1 MKRGGR
7 TAKQVSRKVEYRK
20 VQHRPHTA
28 KCGPQVGLFMLK
40 QRLTLATAVLA
51 VAALGTAFAPVMP
64 AAAQTTPA
72 ARSVGVARL
81 TILVSDID
89 KSVDFYQ
96 RVGLIKASDMPSTDA
111 DQGGVFGAADLPLT
125 ADSKRGRLVIMQNG
139 DGKGSLALLSYD
151 KPPLPSARGNL
162 VGLGLGD
169 VIVGVEVPD
178 IQVAYGRL
186 GQIGTRFQRTVV
198 RFSQPDSNGA
208 MQNGQHFLAYD
219 PDGHMVEVSQ
229 MDRR

>member
-1 MKRGGR
+1 M
-7 TAKQVSRKVEYRK
+7 
-20 VQHRPHTA
+20 
-28 KCGPQVGLFMLK
+28 FK
-40 QRLTLATAVLA
+40 QRLTLAAAALA
-51 VAALGTAFAPVMP
+51 VAAFGAVSP
-64 AAAQTTPA
+64 AAAQGAPQGAGA

-96 RVGLIKASDMPSTDA
+96 RTGLVKASDMVSTNA

-139 DGKGSLALLSYD
+139 DGKGVLALLAYEN
-151 KPPLPSARGNL
+151 PPLPSARGNL
-162 VGLGLGD
+162 VGVGLGD
-169 VIVGVEVPD
+169 VIVGIEVPE

-198 RFSQPDSNGA
+198 RFSQPDSTGA
-208 MQNGQHFLAYD
+208 LQSGQHFLAYD